1 MPRQKRK
8 KYPKLTTREKEL
20 AKKYV
25 PEEVRTKKYERKTAV
40 AIGLSRARREAAHEE
55 LDAVVRKYL

>member
-1 MPRQKRK
+1 MPRQKLK
-8 KYPKLTTREKEL
+8 KYPKLTAREKEL

-25 PEEVRTKKYERKTAV
+25 PEEMRTKKYGRETAV
-40 AIGLSRARREAAHEE
+40 AIGLSRARREAAREE